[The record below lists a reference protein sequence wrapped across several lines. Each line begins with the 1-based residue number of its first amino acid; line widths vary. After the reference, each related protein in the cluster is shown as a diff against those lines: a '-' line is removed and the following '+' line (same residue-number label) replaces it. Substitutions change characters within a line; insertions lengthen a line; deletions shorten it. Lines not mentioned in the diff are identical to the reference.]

1 MKPII
6 SYNIYDILNLYKENK
21 HIIDSYINNN
31 QIEGFNN
38 EKDNNIIEADITMI
52 IIIIIIGILSFV
64 LWIWALVLT
73 IVRWNKLTKYRKII
87 CIVFLLLT
95 WSTIPVL
102 TPFLSPIIVL
112 ITIYTN
118 ESKNKKIKKTINI
131 NEL

>member
-118 ESKNKKIKKTINI
+118 ESKNKKIKNQ
-131 NEL
+131 

>member
-73 IVRWNKLTKYRKII
+73 IVRWNKLTKYSKII

-118 ESKNKKIKKTINI
+118 ESKNKKIKKR
-131 NEL
+131 